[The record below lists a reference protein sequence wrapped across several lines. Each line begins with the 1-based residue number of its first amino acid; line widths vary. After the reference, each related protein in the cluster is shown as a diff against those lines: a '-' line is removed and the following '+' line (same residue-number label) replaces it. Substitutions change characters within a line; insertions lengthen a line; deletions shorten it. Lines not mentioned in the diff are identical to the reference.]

1 MISWTHYDQPVAHAT
16 LHFYRRATNRSKPP
30 LVFCHGF
37 SDNGLCFRRV
47 AEALAP
53 NYDVILVDTRNHG
66 QSSSGEA
73 TADDLVEDLAE
84 FVEALGL
91 APATFIGHSMG
102 AGIVALLASRYPK
115 SVRRIVLE
123 DPAWFDTPLKN
134 STHSSEKHLAA
145 AQKHLKDLAALT
157 EKQLMALGRQL
168 HPNWSEIEFP
178 DWLTAKQQVHI
189 MAAGGLERANWREL
203 VPTITCPAL
212 VLYGLASII
221 AVGDYQRP
229 PRGTSRLMT
238 LPFAQAFPPTVGKVA
253 LGNLRCPRKSPI
265 SGYLMS
271 LDLNRQAP
279 SCRSNSSKYSP
290 AKMTCNGR
298 SLTC

>member
-47 AEALAP
+47 AEVLAP

-134 STHSSEKHLAA
+134 GAHSSEKHLAA
-145 AQKHLKDLAALT
+145 AQKHIKDLAALT

-168 HPNWSEIEFP
+168 HPDWSEIEFP

-212 VLYGLASII
+212 LLYGDKEAGALLTPSIVEEILNLAPQTI
-221 AVGDYQRP
+221 AAHVPGAGHNIRREQFDR
-229 PRGTSRLMT
+229 
-238 LPFAQAFPPTVGKVA
+238 
-253 LGNLRCPRKSPI
+253 
-265 SGYLMS
+265 YL
-271 LDLNRQAP
+271 A
-279 SCRSNSSKYSP
+279 C
-290 AKMTCNGR
+290 
-298 SLTC
+298 LTQFLEHD